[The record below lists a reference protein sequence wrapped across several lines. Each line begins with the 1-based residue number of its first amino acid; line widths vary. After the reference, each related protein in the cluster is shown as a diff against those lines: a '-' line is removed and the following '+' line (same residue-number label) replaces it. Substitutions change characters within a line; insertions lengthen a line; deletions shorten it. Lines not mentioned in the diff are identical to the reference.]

1 MNGDVDVASV
11 AALFGDRTRATFL
24 EALSEG
30 DSVPLSDL
38 ALRAQVSVS
47 TSSVHMKK
55 LAEAGLVHVQ
65 RQGRNRYFRL
75 AGPDV
80 ADALEALSLLAPK
93 KQVRSLRDASIGEAI
108 RAGRTCYD
116 HLAGRLGVELTATL
130 KRRRLLR
137 VSDDAYVLTS
147 RGRRE
152 LTDFGI
158 DIVATAARHRAFARR
173 CLDWSERRYHLAGA
187 LGAALTDRLFALRW
201 LERFGTSRAVRMTPA
216 GRKGL
221 EDQLGVRL

>member
-1 MNGDVDVASV
+1 M
-11 AALFGDRTRATFL
+11 
-24 EALSEG
+24 
-30 DSVPLSDL
+30 
-38 ALRAQVSVS
+38 
-47 TSSVHMKK
+47 
-55 LAEAGLVHVQ
+55 
-65 RQGRNRYFRL
+65 
-75 AGPDV
+75 
-80 ADALEALSLLAPK
+80 LAPK

-116 HLAGRLGVELTATL
+116 HLAGRLGVELTTTL

-137 VSDDAYVLTS
+137 TSDDNAYVLTS